1 MQICYRKTFSV
12 AFSRCIFAT
21 TDDAVNHDTGAV
33 TFVMFAMF
41 AVFAVFAIFAT
52 FVTFAISAMCDTSDI
67 TTSIML
73 YRL

>member
-41 AVFAVFAIFAT
+41 AVFAVFAT